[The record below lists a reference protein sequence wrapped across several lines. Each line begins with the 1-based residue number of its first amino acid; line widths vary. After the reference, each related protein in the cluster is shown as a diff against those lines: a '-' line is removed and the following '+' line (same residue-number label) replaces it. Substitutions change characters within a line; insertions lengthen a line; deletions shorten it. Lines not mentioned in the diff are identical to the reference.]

1 MKVKSADEFSKL
13 LEKSKNKAV
22 TILGNTQMFIFGNDE
37 EFTEYEIDKELINNI
52 ISSGLYN
59 VVYENMHMIISRK

>member
-13 LEKSKNKAV
+13 LEKSKNNAV
-22 TILGNTQMFIFGNDE
+22 TILGNAQMFIFGNDE